1 MIARALLLAALALAG
16 AAVSAEAQDL
26 DRDGLPDLF
35 EQALLDRFKPTL
47 VLSADECDA
56 RPARFEPGQRDP
68 HLAGRDGTLYGQ
80 VTPRGRNADGRFE
93 VELKYFHLWAR
104 DCGRPSHALD
114 AEHVSAL
121 ATGSDLQPEGWEAVF
136 WYAAAHQGTICDAS
150 SGAPA
155 SAVDAVTAGPTVYV
169 SRGKHAT
176 YLDRGHCK
184 WGCGSDSCDP
194 GQRLSGNG
202 VINLGEPD
210 APLNGT
216 EWIRSRRWKLAEKMR
231 PDFDPAT
238 RASLDSAHPFEV
250 LALKLGFRAH
260 QAPILGGDTGLDA
273 LITGVDAAGLAIS
286 KTGQATGGALKKTAG
301 AVGRSMR
308 KTANGVARFLRLRG
322 KEKDSP

>member
-1 MIARALLLAALALAG
+1 MIARALLLAALGLAG
-16 AAVSAEAQDL
+16 AAVPAGAQDL
-26 DRDGLPDLF
+26 DHDGLPDLF
-35 EQALLDRFKPTL
+35 EQALLDRFRPTL
-47 VLSADECDA
+47 VLSADECDV

-68 HLAGRDGTLYGQ
+68 QLADRDGTLYGQ
-80 VTPRGRNADGRFE
+80 VTPRQRSADGRLE

-114 AEHVSAL
+114 VEHVSAL
-121 ATGSDLQPEGWEAVF
+121 ATGPGLQPEGWEAAF

-155 SAVDAVTAGPTVYV
+155 SAVGAAIAGPTVYV

-194 GQRLSGNG
+194 GERLSGNR

-231 PDFDPAT
+231 SDFDPAT

-273 LITGVDAAGLAIS
+273 LVAGADAAGLAVTR
-286 KTGQATGGALKKTAG
+286 TGQATVGAVKKTTN
-301 AVGRSMR
+301 AVGRSL
-308 KTANGVARFLRLRG
+308 ANAARGVARFLRLN
-322 KEKDSP
+322 

>member
-1 MIARALLLAALALAG
+1 VIARALLLAALALAG
-16 AAVSAEAQDL
+16 LASPVEAQDL
-26 DRDGLPDLF
+26 DRDGLPDHF

-47 VLSADECDA
+47 VLSADECDL

-68 HLAGRDGTLYGQ
+68 RLVDRDGTLYGQ
-80 VTPRGRNADGRFE
+80 VTPRGRSADGRLE
-93 VELKYFHLWAR
+93 VEVKYFHLWSR

-121 ATGSDLQPEGWEAVF
+121 ATGPDSQPESWQAVF

-155 SAVDAVTAGPTVYV
+155 SAVGAVTAGPTVYV

-184 WGCGSDSCDP
+184 WGCGSDSCNP
-194 GQRLSGNG
+194 GQRLSGNS

-216 EWIRSRRWKLAEKMR
+216 EWIRSRRWRLAEKMR
-231 PDFDPAT
+231 SDFDPAT
-238 RASLDSAHPFEV
+238 RASLDSAHPLEV

-273 LITGVDAAGLAIS
+273 LVASADAAGLAIS
-286 KTGQATGGALKKTAG
+286 RTGQATGGALKKTAG
-301 AVGRSMR
+301 AVSRSVS
-308 KTANGVARFLRLRG
+308 KTASGVAWFLRIRK
-322 KEKDSP
+322 KEK